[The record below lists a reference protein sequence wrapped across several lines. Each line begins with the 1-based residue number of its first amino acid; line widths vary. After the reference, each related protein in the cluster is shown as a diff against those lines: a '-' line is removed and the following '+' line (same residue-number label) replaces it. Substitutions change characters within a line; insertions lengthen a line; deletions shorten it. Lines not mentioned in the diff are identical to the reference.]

1 MTDPITTFERHL
13 ARRRL
18 KPATTQ
24 RYLAVTRAFV
34 ASAGARKSYTREHFL
49 TYLDTLSDTS
59 PAWVRFVYAALR
71 AFCEAI
77 DQAMPVKMRELPRL
91 RPATQRTWLT
101 RDQVGAMIAA
111 VRAPAWESA
120 EARTALALAT
130 VYGLR
135 VSELRTCERDG
146 DHIIIRV
153 AKSGQVRRQLVPKA
167 LRPFL
172 GDVPVR
178 TSLSEL
184 GALYHR
190 IEKAAGV
197 KHERGSRSG
206 WHTIRRSLDTALLS
220 ENRIPYA
227 VTKAWIRWSAPG
239 FEGPMYYF
247 EGDADALDRQ
257 VIKWH
262 PFLEFWG
269 QNASV
274 EATQRAAPE
283 PNGSKPAKKAVRK
296 PAGPRTARTTR

>member
-1 MTDPITTFERHL
+1 MPDPTDIFARHL
-13 ARRRL
+13 ARRRVA
-18 KPATTQ
+18 PETTT
-24 RYLAVTRAFV
+24 RYLAVARAFV
-34 ASAGARKSYTREHFL
+34 ASAGERKRYTREHFL
-49 TYLDTLSDTS
+49 TYLDTLSDKS
-59 PAWVRFVYAALR
+59 PAWVRFAYAALR

-91 RPATQRTWLT
+91 RPTTQRTWLT

-120 EARTALALAT
+120 EARTALALST

-135 VSELRTCERDG
+135 VSELTTCERDG
-146 DHIIIRV
+146 DHLVIRV
-153 AKSGQVRRQLVPKA
+153 AKSGQVRRQLIPKA

-178 TSLSEL
+178 TSLPNL
-184 GALYHR
+184 NVLYHR

-197 KHERGSRSG
+197 KHARGERSG
-206 WHTIRRSLDTALLS
+206 WHTVRRSLDTALLQ

-247 EGDADALDRQ
+247 EGDPDALDRQ
-257 VIKWH
+257 VLKHH
-262 PFLEFWG
+262 PFLGFWS
-269 QNASV
+269 AV
-274 EATQRAAPE
+274 EAT
-283 PNGSKPAKKAVRK
+283 NGSKPAKTAKIAPERPVR
-296 PAGPRTARTTR
+296 PRTAKVSR